1 LERSRFLDAQ
11 GPGGAEKVARYRHAQ
26 LSAMRL
32 SGDLNARP
40 ENVNVEELLES
51 IRAEWAVLGPLI
63 EVLSFSGDSEVGPSL
78 HESPPPIEQVAT
90 GVVARAQTRGL
101 LRIIRYRSGL
111 IETSASASSG
121 HRMIGKTM
129 ALAGQLLV
137 CPTAWKRVELGIAAG
152 NRPELKGRTA
162 VQRGRACAARTQLYR

>member
-1 LERSRFLDAQ
+1 MEQVMAHFFSRAMVEERMGVQADWNAVDSLMLKALAA
-11 GPGGAEKVARYRHAQ
+11 AEKVARYRHAQ

-32 SGDLNARP
+32 FGDLNARP

-78 HESPPPIEQVAT
+78 HEPPPPIEQVAT

-137 CPTAWKRVELGIAAG
+137 CPTAWNE
-152 NRPELKGRTA
+152 
-162 VQRGRACAARTQLYR
+162 